1 MVEPTGYTALDL
13 IGFTD
18 RGDYDPSAY
27 YVKNDLVHDGVDNI
41 WRVLIDDTHG
51 VTPAEGLNYTIFI
64 RNHGTE
70 AEEIIAPVESNPAAA
85 AHAVGTQLIYDGALY
100 EVTTAIAVGDSLV
113 AYPTSGYN
121 IKPAGTVASQI
132 QTLTNN
138 KVNVSDIANN
148 LTTTANGKVLDAR
161 QGKTLNDK
169 EQATRNSIAPTEDGT
184 KYSKSYSK
192 GDEFYRNGTL
202 YKVTASSVNTSTAIN
217 TGSGGN
223 ATSAGSITSQINPL
237 LYYQTGT
244 ASNGWTDTTGTWTV
258 TRKGNV
264 VEVQIDLAFS
274 NNLAALQ
281 ALHIRDMP
289 SWAKPSTKRSFTR
302 KIPVGSEI
310 VIEFRTDNSVY
321 VTAYSP
327 ITAGGYNF
335 YDTITYLI

>member
-1 MVEPTGYTALDL
+1 MKSMVEVVQYLLKPY
-13 IGFTD
+13 
-18 RGDYDPSAY
+18 
-27 YVKNDLVHDGVDNI
+27 
-41 WRVLIDDTHG
+41 ID
-51 VTPAEGLNYTIFI
+51 
-64 RNHGTE
+64 
-70 AEEIIAPVESNPAAA
+70 
-85 AHAVGTQLIYDGALY
+85 
-100 EVTTAIAVGDSLV
+100 
-113 AYPTSGYN
+113 
-121 IKPAGTVASQI
+121 SQI

-138 KVNVSDIANN
+138 KVNTSDIANN
-148 LTTTANGKVLDAR
+148 LTTTAGGKVLDAR

-184 KYSKSYSK
+184 NYSKSYSK

-244 ASNGWTDTTGTWTV
+244 ASNGWTDTKGTWTV

-264 VEVQIDLAFS
+264 VEVQINLAFL

-281 ALHIRDMP
+281 ALRIRDMP
-289 SWAKPSTKRSFTR
+289 SWAKPSTERHFTR
-302 KIPVGSEI
+302 KIPAGSEI
-310 VIEFRTDNSVY
+310 VIEFRRDSSVY

-327 ITAGGYNF
+327 ITAGGLDF